1 MNLNLSIRSRITLL
15 VAIAFLTSLAI
26 GGYAVFKSNVNAN
39 KVQLVTDGVFKSALA
54 SADLVSKLRTVQ
66 IATMDMVSAP
76 DKQMAEQA
84 KAIIDTQRSEI
95 FGDLAFQEQSAT
107 SETQKGLVRQAVES
121 FNNYFDAIS
130 QTAQFKLAG
139 DTDTAQALLFASV
152 AQYQREMSSIVDT
165 LRVEKN
171 RSKDEA
177 VQDMNEGMISAVT
190 TISILTVLALAGLS
204 ILGWLLYRRV
214 VQPIGRM
221 QSMMTQIAESHDY
234 SQRLPVEADDEIGRS
249 TAAFNTM
256 VNEIDKSSAMLQ
268 QKTNDMLALLQ
279 NMPQGVLAIEGDG
292 RIHPEYSAYLE
303 TILQSGDISG
313 RPFMEVVFSHASLS
327 RDTLSQVEAAVGACL
342 GEDEINFEFN
352 SHLLTSEFEKQMAD
366 GSNKILDLNWSPITD
381 AAGNIV
387 RLLLCI
393 RDVTELRKLAAEATA
408 QKRELEMIGEILA
421 VDAGKFHDFV
431 VSTIKLIDEID
442 VLLHE
447 SLAPSQD
454 VLAQL
459 FRNMHTVKGNA
470 RTYGLRHLADLA
482 HEAERSYEELRKP
495 HPTLAWD
502 HNALI
507 DELNIVRAGVEH
519 YARINEVSLGR
530 KTGGASEHVGENYL
544 LVDPVRIQEAI
555 HYLERINTSNISE
568 LVAATE
574 QVHKVLRLLG
584 TERITQTLGEVFSS
598 LPSLAA
604 ELGKVPPIVEIED
617 NGCFIKAEA
626 GATLKNVC
634 MHLARNAM
642 DHGIESPDERS
653 LAGKPLAGRIA
664 LTLEMSN
671 ERFIMALAD
680 DGRGLA
686 LNRIREAAVAR
697 GLLKAD
703 QPADDEFVAQLIF
716 HSGFSTASKLT
727 DISGRGVGMDAV
739 KSFIER
745 MGGTLAIV
753 FSDAHE
759 GAEFRQFKT
768 VIELPGEYAV
778 QVEGEELE
786 RIAFHA
792 GHHEGEAES
801 VPNQSFA
808 PAAVREGAR

>member
-1 MNLNLSIRSRITLL
+1 LKVNLSIRSRIALL
-15 VAIAFLTSLAI
+15 VAIAFLTSLVI
-26 GGYAVFKSNVNAN
+26 GGYAVFKSNANAN

-54 SADLVSKLRTVQ
+54 SADLVSKLRAVQ

-84 KAIIDTQRSEI
+84 KAKIDAQRDEI
-95 FGDLAFQEQSAT
+95 VGELQIQEQGAT
-107 SETQKGLVRQAVES
+107 SDTQKGLVRQAIES
-121 FNNYFDAIS
+121 FTNYSDAIG

-177 VQDMNEGMISAVT
+177 IKDMNDGMVDAVT
-190 TISILTVLALAGLS
+190 TISVLTLLALSGLS
-204 ILGWLLYRRV
+204 VLGWLLYRRV

-221 QSMMTQIAESHDY
+221 QTMMTRIAESHDY
-234 SQRLPVEADDEIGRS
+234 SQRLPVEAEDEIGRS

-292 RIHPEYSAYLE
+292 HIHPEYSAYLE
-303 TILQSGDISG
+303 TILQTGDISG
-313 RPFMEVVFSHASLS
+313 RSFMEVVFSHASLS

-352 SHLLTSEFEKQMAD
+352 SHLLASEFEKRMAD
-366 GSNKILDLNWSPITD
+366 GSSKILDLNWSPITD
-381 AAGNIV
+381 GNGTIL

-421 VDAGKFHDFV
+421 VEAGRFHNFIA
-431 VSTIKLIDEID
+431 STIKLIDEID

-447 SLAPSQD
+447 SHTPSQAM
-454 VLAQL
+454 LAQL

-482 HEAERSYEELRKP
+482 HEAERTYEELRKP
-495 HPTLAWD
+495 HPAIVWD

-507 DELNIVRAGVEH
+507 DELNVVRAGVEH

-530 KTGGASEHVGENYL
+530 KSGGSPEDGAEHYL
-544 LVDPVRIQEAI
+544 LVDPASIQDAI
-555 HYLERINTSNISE
+555 HYLERINTSNVSE

-574 QVHKVLRLLG
+574 QVHKLLRLLG
-584 TERITQTLGEVFSS
+584 TERITQTLSEVFSS

-604 ELGKVPPIVEIED
+604 DLGKVPPIVEIED
-617 NGCFIKAEA
+617 KGCFIKAEA
-626 GATLKNVC
+626 GAVLKNVC
-634 MHLARNAM
+634 MHLVRNAM
-642 DHGIESPDERS
+642 DHGIETPDERS
-653 LAGKPLAGRIA
+653 AAGKPLAGRIGLA
-664 LTLEMSN
+664 LDMVN
-671 ERFIMALAD
+671 DRFVMALND

-686 LNRIREAAVAR
+686 LNKIR
-697 GLLKAD
+697 GLASSRGLVK
-703 QPADDEFVAQLIF
+703 PEESITDDAAAQLIF
-716 HSGFSTASKLT
+716 HSGFSTASKVT

-739 KSFIER
+739 KNFIER
-745 MGGTLAIV
+745 MGGTLSIV
-753 FSDAHE
+753 FTDAAE
-759 GAEFRQFKT
+759 GADFRQFNT
-768 VIELPGEYAV
+768 VIDLPGRCAV

-786 RIAFHA
+786 RITIHA
-792 GHHEGEAES
+792 GQHADAQDM
-801 VPNQSFA
+801 VA
-808 PAAVREGAR
+808 PVLREGAR

>member
-1 MNLNLSIRSRITLL
+1 MKVNLSIRSRITLL
-15 VAIAFLTSLAI
+15 VAIAFLTSLVI
-26 GGYAVFKSNVNAN
+26 GGYAIFKSNVNAN

-54 SADLVSKLRTVQ
+54 SADLVSKLRAVQ

-76 DKQMAEQA
+76 DKEMAEQA
-84 KAIIDTQRSEI
+84 KSRIDAQRDEIVSE
-95 FGDLAFQEQSAT
+95 LHFQELGAT
-107 SETQKGLVRQAVES
+107 SETQLGLVKQAIES

-139 DTDTAQALLFASV
+139 DTETAQALLFASV

-177 VQDMNEGMISAVT
+177 VSDMNAGMVSAVT
-190 TISILTVLALAGLS
+190 TISVLTLLALSGLS
-204 ILGWLLYRRV
+204 LLGWLLYRRV

-221 QSMMTQIAESHDY
+221 QTMMTRIAESHDY

-256 VNEIDKSSAMLQ
+256 VNEIDKSSAMLK
-268 QKTNDMLALLQ
+268 QKTTDMLALLQ
-279 NMPQGVLAIEGDG
+279 NMPQGVLAVEGDG
-292 RIHPEYSAYLE
+292 RIHAEYSAYLE
-303 TILQSGDISG
+303 TILQTADIAG
-313 RPFMEVVFSHASLS
+313 RPFMDVVFSHAALS
-327 RDTLSQVEAAVGACL
+327 RDTLSQIEAAVGACL

-352 SHLLTSEFEKQMAD
+352 SHLLASEFERRMAD
-366 GSNKILDLNWSPITD
+366 GSSKILDLNWSPITD
-381 AAGNIV
+381 ASGTIV
-387 RLLLCI
+387 RLLICI
-393 RDVTELRKLAAEATA
+393 RDVTELRKLAAEASA

-421 VDAGKFHDFV
+421 VDAGKFRDFV
-431 VSTIKLIDEID
+431 VSTIRLIDESD
-442 VLLHE
+442 VRLHE

-454 VLAQL
+454 LLAQL
-459 FRNMHTVKGNA
+459 FRNMHTIKGNA

-482 HEAERSYEELRKP
+482 HDAERSYEELRKP
-495 HPTLAWD
+495 HPSIVWD

-507 DELNIVRAGVEH
+507 DELNVVRAGVEH

-530 KTGGASEHVGENYL
+530 KAGGAAEGSAENYL
-544 LVDPVRIQEAI
+544 LVDPVSIQEAI

-604 ELGKVPPIVEIED
+604 DLGKVPPIVEIED
-617 NGCFIKAEA
+617 SGCFIKAEA

-634 MHLARNAM
+634 MHLVRNAM
-642 DHGIESPDERS
+642 DHGIESPDARS
-653 LAGKPLAGRIA
+653 MAGKPLAGRIA
-664 LTLEMSN
+664 LALEMRGD
-671 ERFIMALAD
+671 RFRLALSD

-686 LNRIREAAVAR
+686 LHKVRELARNR

-703 QPADDEFVAQLIF
+703 ESVSDEFAAQLVF
-716 HSGFSTASKLT
+716 HSGFSTASKVT

-739 KSFIER
+739 KSFVER
-745 MGGTLAIV
+745 LGGSLSIAFTDTA
-753 FSDAHE
+753 E
-759 GAEFRQFKT
+759 GADFRQFKT
-768 VIELPGEYAV
+768 VIELPGRYAV

-786 RIAFHA
+786 RITIHA
-792 GHHEGEAES
+792 GQPPSGATQAA
-801 VPNQSFA
+801 PLLA
-808 PAAVREGAR
+808 PAAMREVV